1 MLCTSLSCNW
11 YDMNVE
17 FHVSLCVFF
26 LFNFQFFLVAFV
38 FLLFVT
44 PIRNISFGIIIHMEW
59 KCRRNPSVNYFVR
72 ECVIARIWL
81 LFGFVSSSFFVSRFH
96 WVIEMQQA
104 GCLLCLF
111 FFSCFISVVL
121 FHSIWISASH
131 MCCICVCC
139 VHAVWLIN
147 FKSTRNNQHSLPTT
161 ATTTKLTSQHHERTL
176 LLLLHIEYLLS
187 HVCCSSVFHLS
198 LALTHA
204 HTHSLTHSFDLL
216 HRLVVCYAM
225 GCAMTITVC
234 AAVCLAIAYMRFNQK
249 FSVWSTAR
257 NKSDL
262 IILHDLLNAFLSDY

>member
-1 MLCTSLSCNW
+1 
-11 YDMNVE
+11 
-17 FHVSLCVFF
+17 
-26 LFNFQFFLVAFV
+26 
-38 FLLFVT
+38 
-44 PIRNISFGIIIHMEW
+44 MEW

-204 HTHSLTHSFDLL
+204 HTHSLTHSFVWFVAPFGRVLCHGMCYDNNSMCSCLSRYCIYAIQPKIQCVINGKEQERFDNSTRFVERFFVGLL
-216 HRLVVCYAM
+216 VFVV
-225 GCAMTITVC
+225 V
-234 AAVCLAIAYMRFNQK
+234 V
-249 FSVWSTAR
+249 
-257 NKSDL
+257 
-262 IILHDLLNAFLSDY
+262 AFLLLSICIWFFPC